1 MHYDI
6 LDFVNRKEE
15 NGYTNR
21 KVGQKMKKLLI
32 ALFVFALGMM
42 ITGDEVFGQSLAG
55 TVTVDSVNAQRGD
68 QIAVGI
74 RLNGN
79 TVDIGGLLAPIRYA
93 NNALKLDSVSF
104 IGSFITN
111 DYAGLVDTVSDSD
124 IIRITYIP
132 TTFSSPMPRI
142 FNPNGLLAT
151 LFFRVKDDAPPGNS
165 PIDSV
170 NITEI
175 RGGFPFEV
183 KFQFSNPDG
192 DTTYYPEFE
201 AGNVAILVPTD
212 INDDI
217 NSGLPTEF
225 TLSQN
230 YPNPFNPSTII
241 AFSLPTASDITLEI
255 FNVLGQRV
263 VTLAS
268 GRYAAGRHQF
278 EFDAS
283 ELTSGLFFYRLTH
296 QNGVETKKML
306 LLK

>member
-1 MHYDI
+1 
-6 LDFVNRKEE
+6 
-15 NGYTNR
+15 
-21 KVGQKMKKLLI
+21 MKKLLI

-68 QIAVGI
+68 QIAVGV
-74 RLNGN
+74 RLNDN
-79 TVDIGGLLAPIRYA
+79 TQDISGLLVPIRYS
-93 NNALKLDSVSF
+93 NTNLILDSVSF
-104 IGSFITN
+104 IGTFIT
-111 DYAGLVDTVSDSD
+111 DDFAGLIDTVSDSD
-124 IIRITYIP
+124 IIRISYLLTNYTP
-132 TTFSSPMPRI
+132 PVRFMTA
-142 FNPNGLLAT
+142 PNGLLAT
-151 LFFRVKDDAPPGNS
+151 LFFTVKSDASPGDA

-170 NITEI
+170 NIIENI
-175 RGGFPFEV
+175 GGFIKETNI
-183 KFQFSNPDG
+183 QFSDPDG
-192 DTTYYPEFE
+192 LTIYYPEFK

-217 NSGLPTEF
+217 NSSLPTEF

-241 AFSLPTASDITLEI
+241 SFSLPTASDITLEI